1 MSTNPTT
8 KRKTSKTN
16 STPSRATP
24 RSKKPKE
31 EVELQ
36 KLPIGDLL
44 LEPSSQPKESDNIIE
59 LNKFFPFPL
68 SPSIAEEDKSLL
80 LVNVEKCPFVSDQLA
95 SISNA
100 DRSYFVMNDKCIVI
114 YDDEKNIIKAFSYKN
129 LILFYIDLNEF
140 ILFRTFENTR
150 AIKHIFGIKK
160 VAHIRHGH
168 FPIGE
173 EINNLINQYN
183 CTRTKVKYEDKCVFS
198 DTFDFPESSVSNG
211 FTLKL
216 RNYQLR
222 TISWMKTIESQ
233 DDSIENTLTTKV
245 KSDGIFQK
253 IKIADTGYYLD
264 IHNWKLTK
272 SPLTVPI
279 NPVRLKCGILADD
292 TGSGKTIT
300 CLALISS
307 SPFDETKMIMRNK
320 NIQTTYPYV
329 IPSVASIILCPSN
342 LHQQWVN
349 EAKRCSPNMNI
360 IGMKC
365 KRDHDKYSWY
375 DVMHSD
381 IVVVSYEFLSNAN
394 YLKSLG
400 QRIFKLNGNE
410 KSYYGIY
417 QKGSVDLEDIHFHRV
432 FYDEF
437 HELEY
442 MNGHSKKRVTEIKG
456 DFVWGI
462 TGTPKLNCFADFEEV
477 ANFFNIPKEKK
488 DHLLNNSVVM
498 IEFRQKFVKRN
509 VPNLC
514 LPPII
519 YETVWVKPTFGEKVF
534 LDMMTSNNDIKTQI
548 MMCCHYQ
555 IGDHITKAVGPAF
568 IPLKDVR
575 KKLLKD
581 AENDFLREENLL
593 SIEANQLQVKK
604 TKLDQISGGVDEDKH
619 SLYNEILFI
628 ENRINT
634 LTLNLDRA
642 RKKMEYFES
651 VFDVLENSSKKTCG
665 ICRDDIEKEN
675 LSILPCAH
683 FYCYD
688 CISGCLDVIQMKCPY
703 CLYEIP
709 NKKSILR
716 LKPDIDGNDNLK
728 VVGDETKEVDS
739 SNYGSKLAS
748 LYQYVKKVLDESDDN
763 RIILFLQYKTLSD
776 FISKTLREIN
786 IDHVRVGGNVFQR
799 TNSINTFKSCR
810 ECRIVL
816 MSSEDSVSG
825 INMTE
830 ATHVILLHPF
840 WTGKGEEVDLAYEK
854 QGISRAYRGGLDHPL
869 KVIRFA
875 VKGTIDEELTKR
887 RSSFKL

>member
-1 MSTNPTT
+1 MSTNLTT
-8 KRKTSKTN
+8 KRKILKPNETTRK
-16 STPSRATP
+16 
-24 RSKKPKE
+24 SKKAKE
-31 EVELQ
+31 EIELQ
-36 KLPIGDLL
+36 KLPIINLL
-44 LEPSSQPKESDNIIE
+44 LEPSYQPKETDNIIE

-68 SPSIAEEDKSLL
+68 LPSIAEEDKSLL
-80 LVNVEKCPFVSDQLA
+80 FVNVEKCSFESNHLA
-95 SISNA
+95 SINNT
-100 DRSYFVMNDKCIVI
+100 DRLYFILNDKCII
-114 YDDEKNIIKAFSYKN
+114 LSDDDKSIIKAFSYKN
-129 LILFYIDLNEF
+129 LILFYIDLKEF
-140 ILFRTFENTR
+140 ILFRTFKNTP
-150 AIKHIFGIKK
+150 AIKHIFGFKY
-160 VAHIRHGH
+160 VAHIRDGH
-168 FPIGE
+168 FHYGN
-173 EINNLINQYN
+173 EIYNLINHYN
-183 CTRTKVKYEDKCVFS
+183 CTRAKVNYEDKHVFS

-222 TISWMKTIESQ
+222 TISWMKTIESE
-233 DDSIENTLTTKV
+233 DDSIENTLTTKL

-300 CLALISS
+300 CLALILS
-307 SPFDETKMIMRNK
+307 SPFDENKMIMRNK
-320 NIQTTYPYV
+320 NIQTAYPYV

-342 LHQQWVN
+342 LYQQWIK
-349 EAKRCSPNMNI
+349 EAKRCSPSINI

-394 YLKSLG
+394 YLKSLE
-400 QRIFKLNGNE
+400 QRGKE
-410 KSYYGIY
+410 KRYFGFY
-417 QKGSVDLEDIHFHRV
+417 QKGSVDLEEIQFHRV

-442 MNGHSKKRVTEIKG
+442 MNIRSKKRVTDIKG
-456 DFVWGI
+456 DFIWGI
-462 TGTPKLNCFADFEEV
+462 TGTPKLNCFADFKEV
-477 ANFFNIPKEKK
+477 VDFFNIPQEKK
-488 DHLLNNSVVM
+488 DHILNNSVVM
-498 IEFRQKFVKRN
+498 NEFRKKFVKRN

-519 YETVWVKPTFGEKVF
+519 YETVWVKPTFSEKVF
-534 LDMMTSNNDIKTQI
+534 LDMMTSKNDTKTQI

-555 IGDHITKAVGPAF
+555 ISDHITKSVGQAF

-575 KKLLKD
+575 KKLLKN
-581 AENDFLREENLL
+581 AENDFLREESLL
-593 SIEANQLQVKK
+593 SIEANHLQVKK
-604 TKLDQISGGVDEDKH
+604 TKLGQISGGVDEYKYFLLD
-619 SLYNEILFI
+619 EIISI
-628 ENRINT
+628 ENRINM
-634 LTLNLDRA
+634 LTLNVDRA
-642 RKKMEYFES
+642 KKKMEYFES

-683 FYCYD
+683 FYCFD
-688 CISGCLDVIQMKCPY
+688 CISCCLDVVQMKCPY

-709 NKKSILR
+709 NKKFILR
-716 LKPDIDGNDNLK
+716 LKPDIEDNDDLK
-728 VVGDETKEVDS
+728 VVGNETKEVDS

-748 LYQYVKKVLDESDDN
+748 LYQYVRKVLDENDNN
-763 RIILFLQYKTLSD
+763 RIILFLQYKSLSD
-776 FISKTLREIN
+776 FISKTLRELN
-786 IDHVRVGGNVFQR
+786 IEHVRVGGNVFQR
-799 TNSINTFKSCR
+799 TNSINIFKTSK

-854 QGISRAYRGGLDHPL
+854 QGISRAYRGGLDHPV

-875 VKGTIDEELTKR
+875 VRGTIDEELTKI